1 MDWFNQNGFDPVKL
15 QPKLEAIGDL
25 TKLELEENTLNAY
38 LNGVKIQFL
47 GYPYPLLE
55 SVTVWQ
61 NLKISSLADIACT
74 KLQTI
79 GMRRSKKDFI
89 DLFFLLKQF
98 DLEELLG
105 KLKQKY
111 LGTDYN
117 QPHILKSL
125 VYFANADDQPM
136 PRMHQEASWEGIKQQ
151 LVEKVKAVKF

>member
-1 MDWFNQNGFDPVKL
+1 
-15 QPKLEAIGDL
+15 
-25 TKLELEENTLNAY
+25 
-38 LNGVKIQFL
+38 
-47 GYPYPLLE
+47 
-55 SVTVWQ
+55 
-61 NLKISSLADIACT
+61 
-74 KLQTI
+74 
-79 GMRRSKKDFI
+79 MRRSKKDFI